1 MPLLD
6 IFGEVRD
13 ELNHRS
19 SVDSE
24 RRRRH
29 VRSVIQSV
37 TKTYV
42 LITTNVLSYMWSHET
57 LVHSSRV
64 IYELHRRRESNCFE
78 VEVQSFS
85 NQAVI
90 RGLHADHI
98 LKLVPTLS

>member
-1 MPLLD
+1 M
-6 IFGEVRD
+6 RA
-13 ELNHRS
+13 
-19 SVDSE
+19 
-24 RRRRH
+24 
-29 VRSVIQSV
+29 VIQSV

-42 LITTNVLSYMWSHET
+42 RITTNVLAYMWSHET

-98 LKLVPTLS
+98 LKLVPTFS